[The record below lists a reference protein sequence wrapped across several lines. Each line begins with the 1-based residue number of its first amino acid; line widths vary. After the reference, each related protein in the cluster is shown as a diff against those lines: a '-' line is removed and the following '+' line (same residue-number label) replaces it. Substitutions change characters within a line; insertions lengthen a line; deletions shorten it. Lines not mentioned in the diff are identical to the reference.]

1 MRQEFYT
8 PQGRGVVQWKYL
20 QGSKYMYRMTPKL
33 FTTHNKQCGFTLLE
47 TLMYIALLSILM
59 LSTLVTAWQLLES
72 MHADSVHIAA
82 QEEASFVLKKIEKI
96 LQSAESISQPSDTH
110 ASTTTLMLYTKDSD
124 LVTVRLNNAS
134 SSIEIRRKDTLF
146 LFR

>member
-1 MRQEFYT
+1 
-8 PQGRGVVQWKYL
+8 
-20 QGSKYMYRMTPKL
+20 
-33 FTTHNKQCGFTLLE
+33 
-47 TLMYIALLSILM
+47 MYIALLSILM

-146 LFR
+146 FVPLTTPNVFVYDLQFHYIAPKVGMPPGIRAVLVIHKDTFEIEKYIR